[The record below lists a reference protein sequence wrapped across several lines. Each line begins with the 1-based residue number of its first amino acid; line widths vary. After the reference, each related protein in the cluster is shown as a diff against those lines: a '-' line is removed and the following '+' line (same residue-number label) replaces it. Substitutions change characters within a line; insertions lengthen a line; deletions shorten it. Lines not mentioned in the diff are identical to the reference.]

1 VDAFANLFD
10 KRNSRTRHNVPQ
22 RHVETVV
29 KNTVDIAGKQQSVP
43 AAQTAQDCLT
53 GLVF

>member
-10 KRNSRTRHNVPQ
+10 KRNSRTRHDVPQ

-29 KNTVDIAGKQQSVP
+29 KNTVDIAGKHSPVWRRKP
-43 AAQTAQDCLT
+43 LKTA
-53 GLVF
+53 